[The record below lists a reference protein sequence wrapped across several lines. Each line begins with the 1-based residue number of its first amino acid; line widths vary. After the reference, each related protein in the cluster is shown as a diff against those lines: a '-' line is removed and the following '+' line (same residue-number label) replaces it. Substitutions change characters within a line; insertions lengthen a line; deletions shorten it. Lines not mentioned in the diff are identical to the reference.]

1 MSCTGC
7 AKDTVVAI
15 LMRIAGDDIVFR
27 RCSRC
32 EANIWEDVDG
42 EITLD
47 IAKAYASTPDRER
60 QAHVFDQMSATE
72 HAITRL
78 WQLRFGE
85 AAQ

>member
-1 MSCTGC
+1 MTCTGC

-15 LMRIAGDDIVFR
+15 RMRIAGDEIVFR

-47 IAKAYASTPDRER
+47 RVLTLARPAR
-60 QAHVFDQMSATE
+60 
-72 HAITRL
+72 
-78 WQLRFGE
+78 
-85 AAQ
+85 